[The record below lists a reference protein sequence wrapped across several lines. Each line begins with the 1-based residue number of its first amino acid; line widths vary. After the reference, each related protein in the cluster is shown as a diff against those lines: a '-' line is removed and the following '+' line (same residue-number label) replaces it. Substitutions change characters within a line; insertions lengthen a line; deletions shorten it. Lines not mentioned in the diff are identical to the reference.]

1 MKSFF
6 LVVGIAVLLLSARV
20 NAQFSIPT
28 YEPGQC
34 LSTAKTSITGAT
46 DGEVIGIVAVGL
58 DVPLGATSLS
68 LAMSSKDGKSA
79 AWVYVVRSAAKDT
92 TALVPLIRVLFSCSP
107 PPLPAGTEIPAD
119 GLTDGIGTI
128 PLPDKFTQGAA
139 LITAL
144 KKSPKFSAFSTA
156 YPDSSA
162 SLAVLTSAVESV
174 PGLFDIGKF
183 YWILNWSSTG
193 QPDPGQGQGAFSG
206 LLCVNNIATGET
218 TCLDSADFTSVSE
231 YAHDARFALAP
242 NPAGDVAVLT
252 LPQSLVGSVVDLEIV
267 SVTGSTTPLAHHRFV
282 ESPAMVIDVANLVTG
297 MYSLVIRSSTQNFI
311 VPLSVHR

>member
-1 MKSFF
+1 MKHFI
-6 LVVGIAVLLLSARV
+6 LALGCAALLLSASAS
-20 NAQFSIPT
+20 AQFTVPT
-28 YEPGQC
+28 YEPSQC
-34 LSTAKTSITGAT
+34 LSTAKASITGAT
-46 DGEVIGIVAVGL
+46 DAQVIGIVAVGL
-58 DVPLGATSLS
+58 DIPLGTTSLS
-68 LAMSSKDGKSA
+68 LSMSSKDGKSA

-119 GLTDGIGTI
+119 GLTDGIGTL
-128 PLPDKFTQGAA
+128 PLPEKFTQGAA

-144 KKSPKFSAFSTA
+144 KTSPKFAAFSTA

-193 QPDPGQGQGAFSG
+193 QPDPGQGAFSG

-218 TCLDSADFTSVSE
+218 VCLDSADFTSVADYTRDE
-231 YAHDARFALAP
+231 RFALAP

-267 SVTGSTTPLAHHRFV
+267 SVTGATTPLAHHRFV

>member
-1 MKSFF
+1 MKSFIIAIGCTIL
-6 LVVGIAVLLLSARV
+6 LVSATAS
-20 NAQFSIPT
+20 AQFSVPT

-34 LSTAKTSITGAT
+34 LSTAKNSITGAT
-46 DGEVIGIVAVGL
+46 DGQVVGVVAIGL
-58 DVPLGATSLS
+58 DIPLGATSLN

-79 AWVYVVRSAAKDT
+79 AWVYVVRSASKDT

-107 PPLPAGTEIPAD
+107 PPLPAGTELPSGGI
-119 GLTDGIGTI
+119 TDGIGTI

-144 KKSPKFSAFSTA
+144 KKNPKFSAFTTA

-162 SLAVLTSAVESV
+162 TLAVLTSSVERV
-174 PGLFDIGKF
+174 PGLFEAGKF

-193 QPDPGQGQGAFSG
+193 QPDPGQGAFSG
-206 LLCVNNIATGET
+206 LLCVNDIATGET

-231 YAHDARFALAP
+231 YTHDERFALAP
-242 NPAGDVAVLT
+242 NPAGDIAVLT
-252 LPQSLVGSVVDLEIV
+252 LPQALVGSVVDLEIV
-267 SVTGSTTPLAHHRFV
+267 SVTGATTPLAHRRFV
-282 ESPAMVIDVANLVTG
+282 ESPAMVIDVANLATG
-297 MYSLVIRSSTQNFI
+297 MYSLVIRSSSQNFL

>member
-1 MKSFF
+1 MKRFILSI
-6 LVVGIAVLLLSARV
+6 GSAALLLSASAS
-20 NAQFSIPT
+20 AQFSVPT
-28 YEPGQC
+28 YEPSQC
-34 LSTAKTSITGAT
+34 LSTAKASITGAT
-46 DGEVIGIVAVGL
+46 DAQVIGIVAVGL
-58 DVPLGATSLS
+58 DIPLGTTSLS
-68 LAMSSKDGKSA
+68 LSMSSKDGKSA
-79 AWVYVVRSAAKDT
+79 AWVYIVRSASKDT
-92 TALVPLIRVLFSCSP
+92 TAIVPLIRVLFSCSP

-119 GLTDGIGTI
+119 GLTDGIGTL

-144 KKSPKFSAFSTA
+144 KKSPKFAAFSTA

-162 SLAVLTSAVESV
+162 TLAVLTSAVESV
-174 PGLFDIGKF
+174 PGLFEAGKF
-183 YWILNWSSTG
+183 YWILNWSATG
-193 QPDPGQGQGAFSG
+193 QTDPGQGGAFSG

-218 TCLDSADFTSVSE
+218 TCLDSADFTSVSDYTRDE
-231 YAHDARFALAP
+231 RFALAP

-267 SVTGSTTPLAHHRFV
+267 SVTGATTPLAHRRFV
-282 ESPAMVIDVANLVTG
+282 ESAAMVIDVANLVTG

>member
-1 MKSFF
+1 MKS
-6 LVVGIAVLLLSARV
+6 LILAMAGALLLTTTAS
-20 NAQFSIPT
+20 AQFSIPT
-28 YEPGQC
+28 YEPSQC
-34 LSTAKTSITGAT
+34 LSTAKSSLTGVT
-46 DGEVIGIVAVGL
+46 DAEVIGVVAIGL

-79 AWVYVVRSAAKDT
+79 AWVYVVRSASKDT
-92 TALVPLIRVLFSCSP
+92 TALVPLIRVLFSCSA
-107 PPLPAGTEIPAD
+107 PPLPAGTELPTEGVTE
-119 GLTDGIGTI
+119 GLGTI
-128 PLPDKFTQGAA
+128 PLPEKFTQGAA

-144 KKSPKFSAFSTA
+144 KKSPKFTAFSTA

-162 SLAVLTSAVESV
+162 TLAVLTSAVESV

-193 QPDPGQGQGAFSG
+193 QPDPGQGAFSG

-231 YAHDARFALAP
+231 YTRDERFALAP

-267 SVTGSTTPLAHHRFV
+267 SVTGATTPLAHRRFV

>member
-1 MKSFF
+1 MKTFF
-6 LVVGIAVLLLSARV
+6 LALGTAVLLISATAH
-20 NAQFSIPT
+20 AQFSVPT
-28 YEPGQC
+28 YEPSQC
-34 LSTAKTSITGAT
+34 LSTAKASISGVT
-46 DGEVIGIVAVGL
+46 DAEVIGIVAVGL
-58 DVPLGATSLS
+58 DIPLGTTSLS

-79 AWVYVVRSAAKDT
+79 AWVYVVRSASKDT
-92 TALVPLIRVLFSCSP
+92 TVLVPLIRVLFSCSP
-107 PPLPAGTEIPAD
+107 PPLPAGTEIPSD
-119 GLTDGIGTI
+119 GLTDGIGTL

-144 KKSPKFSAFSTA
+144 KKSPKFTAFSTA

-162 SLAVLTSAVESV
+162 SLAVLTSAIESV

-183 YWILNWSSTG
+183 YWILNWSASG
-193 QPDPGQGQGAFSG
+193 QPDPGQGAFSG

-218 TCLDSADFTSVSE
+218 VCLDSADFTSVSE
-231 YAHDARFALAP
+231 YTRDERFALAP

-252 LPQSLVGSVVDLEIV
+252 LPQSLVGSNVDLEIV
-267 SVTGSTTPLAHHRFV
+267 SVTGATTPLAHRRFV